1 MLPLSPLDP
10 TARCWFP
17 RHAER
22 LLLTACLAS
31 RIWRGGAWHRG
42 GVSGLDQS
50 AASIRESPAA
60 DFHPPDRWHRH
71 YTWGL
76 LDFRGDWTDHRGMM
90 FGILASWMFFVV
102 VFFYFGSKQ
111 PDAVWRLL
119 VLFST
124 NWPSCWLYQERDF
137 VFTWCFPVSLLFSL
151 LHCSLK
157 YDYMKIIKFRGVNGL
172 FFYFGKGLAICF
184 PPVFMLS

>member
-102 VFFYFGSKQ
+102 VFFTSDQNNLMLSGGCWSSSVLTGQVVGCIKNWTLCLRDVF
-111 PDAVWRLL
+111 LL
-119 VLFST
+119 A
-124 NWPSCWLYQERDF
+124 Y
-137 VFTWCFPVSLLFSL
+137 CFPCYIA
-151 LHCSLK
+151 HWNMTIWK
-157 YDYMKIIKFRGVNGL
+157 
-172 FFYFGKGLAICF
+172 
-184 PPVFMLS
+184 